1 MVSFCF
7 CYLFSFALSKKN
19 MNAFSFDFL
28 LVPIIILIILVP
40 LLILGYKKFNKYY
53 LSSNSLTE
61 TSSLSVN
68 KLSSEA
74 SNLSVRYKIL
84 KVYQLILG
92 IMIIISIISLIYFL
106 NNSSIRIPFEYVLL
120 CILSILISIF
130 CIVSNILI
138 VNFLFDLDKR

>member
-1 MVSFCF
+1 MVFCF
-7 CYLFSFALSKKN
+7 CYLFSFALCKKN
-19 MNAFSFDFL
+19 MTTFSFFSFL
-28 LVPIIILIILVP
+28 PTLILLIILIP

-53 LSSNSLTE
+53 VSSNSLTE

-68 KLSSEA
+68 KLSSET

-106 NNSSIRIPFEYVLL
+106 NNSSIRLSFEYVLL
-120 CILSILISIF
+120 YILSVLISIF